1 MVKFLGTAVRLVVT
15 GGLFAALLSHLDI
28 GRIAN
33 IVSNGSPL
41 LFGLTVAILAATNPF
56 NASRWQLI
64 LADHQTVR
72 PAILLRLLFVGW
84 FFNQVLP
91 TGIGGDAVRAWRC
104 KLAGMSLTTAIRS
117 ILLDRASGYIVI
129 VAIFAASLPA
139 LLAIIR
145 EPLQQR
151 LLLLVLA
158 GAASGLA
165 ALFLI
170 DRLPQIVV
178 RLRPVAPLADLSIEA
193 RRIFLDPRR
202 AVPIFGLALATTGLT
217 VLAADLAGQ
226 SVNLH
231 LSFSLWLMIV
241 PPVALFQLLP
251 ISLGGWG
258 VREAALVVFLG
269 KLGIPGETALA
280 ASLCVGVSQILVGL
294 PGGLI
299 WLNNWDIGHG
309 PARLPSVGPAADGA
323 RAAIAEAASG
333 KREA

>member
-1 MVKFLGTAVRLVVT
+1 MVKFLTTVIRLVVT
-15 GGLFAALLSHLDI
+15 IGLLAALLSRLDI
-28 GRIAN
+28 GRIAD
-33 IVSNGSPL
+33 ILANGSLL
-41 LFGLTVAILAATNPF
+41 LFGLAVAVLAATNPF
-56 NASRWQLI
+56 NALRWQLI
-64 LADHQTVR
+64 LADCQTVR
-72 PAILLRLLFVGW
+72 PSILLRILFVGW

-104 KLAGMSLTTAIRS
+104 KLAGMSLTNAIRS
-117 ILLDRASGYIVI
+117 ILLDRASGYVVI

-139 LLAIIR
+139 LLAIISD
-145 EPLQQR
+145 PFQQR

-165 ALFLI
+165 ALFLV
-170 DRLPQIVV
+170 DRLPRIVV
-178 RLRPVAPLADLSIEA
+178 RLRPVTPLADLSVEA

-202 AVPIFGLALATTGLT
+202 AVPILGLALVTTGLT

-226 SVNLH
+226 CVNLH

-299 WLNNWDIGHG
+299 WLNNWDIGDG
-309 PARLPSVGPAADGA
+309 PTRLSAVGAAADGA
-323 RAAIAEAASG
+323 RGAVAEATSG